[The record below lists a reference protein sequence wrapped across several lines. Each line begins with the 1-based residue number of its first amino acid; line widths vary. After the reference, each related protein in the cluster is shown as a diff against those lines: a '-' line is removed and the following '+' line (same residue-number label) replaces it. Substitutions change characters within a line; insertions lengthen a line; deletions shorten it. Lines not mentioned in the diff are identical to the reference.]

1 MVKTSHTLFPVEL
14 IYVARDLAGKSLK
27 SGGKLADIAPTA
39 LKLLGL
45 EIPKDMTADCLI
57 S

>member
-1 MVKTSHTLFPVEL
+1 
-14 IYVARDLAGKSLK
+14 
-27 SGGKLADIAPTA
+27 LADIAPTA

>member
-1 MVKTSHTLFPVEL
+1 VEL
-14 IYVARDLAGKSLK
+14 IYVARDAVGKSLK

-45 EIPKDMTADCLI
+45 EIPKEMTADCLI
-57 S
+57 